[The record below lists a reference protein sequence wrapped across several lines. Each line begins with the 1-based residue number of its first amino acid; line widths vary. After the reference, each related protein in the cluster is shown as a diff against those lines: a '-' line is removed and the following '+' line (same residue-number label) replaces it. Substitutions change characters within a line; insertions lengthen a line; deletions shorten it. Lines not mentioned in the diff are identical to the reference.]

1 MCFMNKKELTK
12 SQRKFVSR
20 EKSRIRGQFFEL
32 EKQIEEIAKIKGR
45 FLKQTEAV
53 KAENKA
59 KPVEKVVK
67 AKPAKAKAAKAAKPA
82 KKFIAKKLI
91 KKAKKPAK

>member
-1 MCFMNKKELTK
+1 MNKKELNK
-12 SQRKFVSR
+12 GQRKFVAR
-20 EKSRIRGQFFEL
+20 EKSRIRGQFFDL

-59 KPVEKVVK
+59 KPAEKVIK
-67 AKPAKAKAAKAAKPA
+67 AKPAKGKSAKPAKAAKPA
-82 KKFIAKKLI
+82 KKLANKKLI
-91 KKAKKPAK
+91 KKAKK

>member
-1 MCFMNKKELTK
+1 MNKKELNK
-12 SQRKFVSR
+12 SQRKFVAR

-32 EKQIEEIAKIKGR
+32 EKQIEEIAKIKAR

-59 KPVEKVVK
+59 KPVEKAVK
-67 AKPAKAKAAKAAKPA
+67 AKPAKAKAAKTAKPA
-82 KKFIAKKLI
+82 KKFISKKLV

>member
-1 MCFMNKKELTK
+1 MNKKELNK
-12 SQRKFVSR
+12 GQRKFVAR
-20 EKSRIRGQFFEL
+20 EKSRIRGEFFDL

-59 KPVEKVVK
+59 KTVEKVVK
-67 AKPAKAKAAKAAKPA
+67 AKPAKAKLVKAAKSAKPGKKA
-82 KKFIAKKLI
+82 KKFISKKLI
-91 KKAKKPAK
+91 KKAKK